1 LQYFIDNSPQQ
12 VSRARY
18 SAIRERSI
26 GIGALG
32 WHAYLQK
39 NNIAWESALAT
50 SANHKIFG
58 HIRKGLDKANI
69 ELGKE
74 RGEALDV
81 QSEIIV
87 FDENDKKVTF
97 NSSDLLK
104 IKRNED
110 EIVIRA
116 FELTENDFIINK
128 VQVSKKENYN
138 ELSETL

>member
-1 LQYFIDNSPQQ
+1 
-12 VSRARY
+12 
-18 SAIRERSI
+18 
-26 GIGALG
+26 
-32 WHAYLQK
+32 
-39 NNIAWESALAT
+39 
-50 SANHKIFG
+50 
-58 HIRKGLDKANI
+58 
-69 ELGKE
+69 
-74 RGEALDV
+74 
-81 QSEIIV
+81 
-87 FDENDKKVTF
+87 VTF